1 MASYLAMTPNKT
13 IDYYNENAESFYQRT
28 VGLDLI
34 EIYEK
39 FLKQV
44 PDRCTILDAGCG
56 SGRDTLY
63 FLNNGY
69 EVVSI
74 DASSEMVK
82 LSSKLTKQNTS
93 LLRIED
99 IGFKDQFEGI
109 WACASLLHIDESK
122 TTDVYH
128 KLRDAM
134 KMNGCCYASYK
145 YGNGTE
151 VREGRYYSHY
161 DEDSFQ
167 KMFENIKG
175 LEIVE
180 LWDTLDLKEDG
191 NDEKWLNILL
201 TRTD

>member
-1 MASYLAMTPNKT
+1 MTPNKT

-44 PDRCTILDAGCG
+44 PDSCTILDVGCG

-69 EVVSI
+69 EVISI

-82 LSSKLTKQNTS
+82 LSSKLTNQNTS
-93 LLRIED
+93 LLKIED
-99 IGFKDQFEGI
+99 IAFKDQFEGI

-134 KMNGCCYASYK
+134 KMNGCCYSSYK

-167 KMFENIKG
+167 KMFENIEG

>member
-1 MASYLAMTPNKT
+1 MTPNKT

-44 PDRCTILDAGCG
+44 PDSCTILDVGCG

-69 EVVSI
+69 EVISI

-82 LSSKLTKQNTS
+82 LSSKLTNQNTS
-93 LLRIED
+93 LLNIED
-99 IGFKDQFEGI
+99 IAFKDQFEGI

-134 KMNGCCYASYK
+134 KMNGFCYASYK

-201 TRTD
+201 RRSD

>member
-13 IDYYNENAESFYQRT
+13 IDYYNENAETFYQRT

-44 PDRCTILDAGCG
+44 PDSCTILDVGCG

-69 EVVSI
+69 EVISI

-128 KLRDAM
+128 KLRAAM

-201 TRTD
+201 TRTE